1 MDSIY
6 RDIFKAIHE
15 GKWLYLEYKNQE
27 QEVSKFWFAIQN
39 INITKKSLEG
49 KGFHLVKHTV
59 SQSMWLYIDS
69 IQSTKLLEG
78 TYVEVN
84 KQLVEDIRLNPDKFY
99 FMFPVTGN
107 LRVLDYLASCNK
119 LESVPHLN
127 HNFHLINQID
137 DDTAKK
143 NEIIYLT
150 DVQVKQIVDK
160 FCNDAYKSEN
170 KNYQK
175 IERLCLNIL
184 SIHRPKGLYVLA
196 YRELLFDVENKTLKP
211 DTKIKFNKE
220 FAFLSETGEKIQK
233 ESITRFIDNDELYL
247 LNNFESNLNKIEDI
261 IASQVGKKDMIDDRP
276 YFLCLSQ
283 TLIIDLEKEYSTIL
297 KMYQDNKVTV
307 PIQAFFGELK
317 SVTPNKV
324 VNPIVVLNKKVNLD
338 QLLSIYTAINYPI
351 SYIQGPPG
359 TGKTNTIINTIIT
372 AFFNNKT
379 VLFSSYN
386 NHPIDNVVEK
396 LTTLQYVRK
405 NGEIEI
411 IPFPILRLG
420 NNAKVNEAL
429 RYIVDLYKRVENIQI
444 FSQTLLRNKDVK
456 IEQTK
461 KLVELLKKH
470 KEAVELQE
478 RKETIEALIN
488 NSEDM
493 EFRMVFEGNQLSQ
506 INKKLKEIGIVTDK
520 EALDMLDIGKDDEFQ
535 KYLFYVSAQYLKQLS
550 DIRYRDFFDILFIQ
564 DENTRLIEFNKF
576 IAKSENLRRIQN
588 IFPII
593 CTTCISAHKLGD
605 GQPDFDITIIDE
617 ASQCNT
623 AISLIPIIRGK
634 SLMLVGD
641 PQQLNPVI
649 TLDKEINQSLKKY
662 YNISDDYDYIDNS
675 IYKTFLANDAISEEI
690 LLRNHYRCA
699 KEIIDFS
706 NKKYYNNQLNIH
718 YEKKPENPLVFCD
731 ITDPNTNIKNTSE
744 AEAKKIISYI
754 KDNPSENIGIITPF
768 KNQQELIQFYMEEEG
783 LNNDIY
789 PVGTVHSF
797 QGDEKNTILLSLA
810 LTEKTYPKT
819 YEWLSNNREL
829 INVAT
834 SRAKD
839 KLMLLTD
846 SRIVSHLH
854 NIKDDKSNDDIY
866 ELVEYVKNNGV
877 YDITPR
883 ENQSRALGTKPY
895 KTETETEFLV
905 TLNHVLSNIITSN
918 KKYKVEKEVQI
929 SHLFRKNISYSD
941 FFYRGSFDFVI
952 YHVGYRGKETPVL
965 AIELNGRE
973 HYEDEKVR
981 RRDEQKKKICES
993 QGFILIYVENSYA
1006 RRYNVVKQ
1014 ILLDFFKIR

>member
-1 MDSIY
+1 M
-6 RDIFKAIHE
+6 
-15 GKWLYLEYKNQE
+15 L
-27 QEVSKFWFAIQN
+27 
-39 INITKKSLEG
+39 
-49 KGFHLVKHTV
+49 
-59 SQSMWLYIDS
+59 
-69 IQSTKLLEG
+69 
-78 TYVEVN
+78 
-84 KQLVEDIRLNPDKFY
+84 
-99 FMFPVTGN
+99 
-107 LRVLDYLASCNK
+107 
-119 LESVPHLN
+119 
-127 HNFHLINQID
+127 
-137 DDTAKK
+137 
-143 NEIIYLT
+143 
-150 DVQVKQIVDK
+150 
-160 FCNDAYKSEN
+160 
-170 KNYQK
+170 
-175 IERLCLNIL
+175 
-184 SIHRPKGLYVLA
+184 
-196 YRELLFDVENKTLKP
+196 
-211 DTKIKFNKE
+211 
-220 FAFLSETGEKIQK
+220 
-233 ESITRFIDNDELYL
+233 
-247 LNNFESNLNKIEDI
+247 
-261 IASQVGKKDMIDDRP
+261 
-276 YFLCLSQ
+276 
-283 TLIIDLEKEYSTIL
+283 DLEKEYSTIL

-1006 RRYNVVKQ
+1006 RRYNFVKQ

>member
-1 MDSIY
+1 M
-6 RDIFKAIHE
+6 
-15 GKWLYLEYKNQE
+15 
-27 QEVSKFWFAIQN
+27 
-39 INITKKSLEG
+39 
-49 KGFHLVKHTV
+49 
-59 SQSMWLYIDS
+59 
-69 IQSTKLLEG
+69 
-78 TYVEVN
+78 
-84 KQLVEDIRLNPDKFY
+84 
-99 FMFPVTGN
+99 
-107 LRVLDYLASCNK
+107 
-119 LESVPHLN
+119 
-127 HNFHLINQID
+127 
-137 DDTAKK
+137 
-143 NEIIYLT
+143 
-150 DVQVKQIVDK
+150 
-160 FCNDAYKSEN
+160 
-170 KNYQK
+170 
-175 IERLCLNIL
+175 
-184 SIHRPKGLYVLA
+184 
-196 YRELLFDVENKTLKP
+196 
-211 DTKIKFNKE
+211 
-220 FAFLSETGEKIQK
+220 
-233 ESITRFIDNDELYL
+233 
-247 LNNFESNLNKIEDI
+247 
-261 IASQVGKKDMIDDRP
+261 
-276 YFLCLSQ
+276 
-283 TLIIDLEKEYSTIL
+283 
-297 KMYQDNKVTV
+297 
-307 PIQAFFGELK
+307 
-317 SVTPNKV
+317 
-324 VNPIVVLNKKVNLD
+324 
-338 QLLSIYTAINYPI
+338 
-351 SYIQGPPG
+351 
-359 TGKTNTIINTIIT
+359 
-372 AFFNNKT
+372 
-379 VLFSSYN
+379 
-386 NHPIDNVVEK
+386 
-396 LTTLQYVRK
+396 
-405 NGEIEI
+405 
-411 IPFPILRLG
+411 
-420 NNAKVNEAL
+420 
-429 RYIVDLYKRVENIQI
+429 YKRVENIQI

-1006 RRYNVVKQ
+1006 RRYNFVKQ